1 MPLILMYI
9 TNNVKVASIADRYG
23 VDRIWVDLEIL
34 GKEKRQQN
42 LNTVKSNHTVE
53 DITAIRNVID
63 KAELLVRINPLHE
76 KTKREVEEVIAR
88 GADVIMLPMFYTAQE
103 AKEFVSYVSGR
114 AKTMLLVE
122 TIEAEKNLEE
132 IAKVEGIDEIH
143 IGLND
148 LHLAYHKRFMFQL
161 LAEGNVDRMCQIIKR
176 AGLPYGF
183 GGIAKLDGGTLS
195 ARHIISE
202 HYRLASSRAIL
213 SRSFYDSSRD
223 DEEAVVEQIFQQGI
237 SEIREFEKRLKN
249 ETEQY
254 FEQNRLRVQKEV
266 AAIVKAL
273 EEKKND

>member
-63 KAELLVRINPLHE
+63 KAELLVRINPLYE